1 MDHMDNSINSNN
13 DKLSIVR
20 ELLYFYCLGIFILE
34 RCYVNVTLWA
44 SDYPVLEPV
53 NEFITNQFAH
63 YISIILIVCIIFTFF
78 TTRPSV
84 IRILVFA
91 AIIVI
96 GRMGTD
102 VQKYVYFYNAMLL
115 IVAAYGVRA
124 KRLLLFAM
132 SLSGTLVFVTVVASK
147 IGIIGNVISEGSR
160 HREYLGYNWTT
171 TPVMAFSYAAFI
183 YIILRRC
190 KLTKIEYLV
199 INAVNL
205 YLFMMT
211 NTKFAFLIM
220 ILITTLCLVYSN
232 IIGSNEMPRLNVN
245 SAVLLPWLFTVLIYI
260 VSYLY
265 DPRIKIMKR
274 LNILLSKRL
283 SQTRYSMS
291 VYDIKPFGNPIV
303 WVTTGDATRNNP
315 ATYVDAAYLQT
326 LLKYGWVPLVLLL
339 LLSSWLIY
347 RAYRERRYYIAVVF
361 IFILVFGLFEQQLFW
376 YEYDIILFLSF
387 ADWRSLK
394 AVEEREGVLA

>member
-1 MDHMDNSINSNN
+1 M
-13 DKLSIVR
+13 
-20 ELLYFYCLGIFILE
+20 
-34 RCYVNVTLWA
+34 
-44 SDYPVLEPV
+44 EPI
-53 NEFITNQFAH
+53 NEFISDQFSN
-63 YISIILIVCIIFTFF
+63 YISIILIACIIFTFF

-84 IRILVFA
+84 ARILVFVT
-91 AIIVI
+91 IVVI
-96 GRMGTD
+96 GRIVFG
-102 VQKYVYFYNAMLL
+102 VQEYIYFYNAMLL

-232 IIGSNEMPRLNVN
+232 IIGSNKMPRLNVN
-245 SAVLLPWLFTVLIYI
+245 LAVLLPWLFTVLIYI

-265 DPRIKIMKR
+265 DPRIKIMRR

-291 VYDIKPFGNPIV
+291 IYDIKPFGNPIV
-303 WVTTGDATRNNP
+303 WVTTGNATRNNP
-315 ATYVDAAYLQT
+315 ATYVDTAYLQT
-326 LLKYGWVPLVLLL
+326 LLKYGWVPLVMLLM
-339 LLSSWLIY
+339 LSSWLIL
-347 RAYRERRYYIAVVF
+347 RAYLERRYYIAVVF
-361 IFILVFGLFEQQLFW
+361 VFILVFGLFEQQLFW
-376 YEYDIILFLSF
+376 YEYDIILLLSF

-394 AVEEREGVLA
+394 TVEEREGVRWDSRKFLRQIP